1 MKNIAGGLDLNL
13 FNADDEDNTDFFP
26 DMDMLSPDD
35 MMLDSE
41 PVTREQVTDAAKMVG
56 EMALDVTPV
65 VGDIKAATE
74 LPEDMRM
81 ARALI
86 EQGYD
91 EGDII
96 DMGLGGALG
105 ALSLAGFIPA
115 GGAVADV
122 LKKGVKETA
131 KSRTSEQTKEMLE
144 KQARISERAEIL
156 AKDRGILTKDV
167 GTQFRGRNVPQGQLH
182 RAKFSGEP
190 KQKPTPKIFHGAS
203 SMRSSRSS
211 EGERYTNLMSR
222 FKHAYIKDPLL
233 DMFDSPKI
241 GEGNLMA
248 GDGPLSADDVI
259 KKQDG
264 RIAVP
269 VGSPDGEVAPA
280 TVQFRKNED
289 GNLDVYFFDPE
300 TGVSTDSPMGT
311 VYKNMD
317 NRFTYNKIKSTLE
330 DISLDLSAPAGDVGG
345 TRIDAIREGGFESYD
360 DFRGERGLSGKSR
373 GEHNELKQK
382 MLSTS
387 RDPLVAMKPGFG
399 AGDTGN
405 IVYADLPP
413 ELTRDMS
420 AEEYV
425 KAANLMAGEERVIP
439 ELAKGQIGYR
449 LPKSIHLEAEEAIAN
464 PELLDAK
471 VLADNPKLQD
481 KVQRGQDMVN
491 DILKKKNTIYTDVQY
506 PNSAKGARQVYDR
519 TKEVLNKLQSLGQF
533 TEQYGARGTYDDL
546 LETLLDTNKSND
558 FVDAIQLLPNDLP
571 DGQRKKI
578 ATSMRSI
585 LNRIGQRS
593 ISGASFKA
601 QEVLSGVSDKDLNDA
616 LFSTKR
622 VGARKKREL
631 DKAGLG
637 IFMDGELDLE
647 KLGYKDLKRLLFLGT
662 QKMNRGGL
670 ASRK

>member
-1 MKNIAGGLDLNL
+1 MKSITGNLDLNL
-13 FNADDEDNTDFFP
+13 FNADDEDNTDFYP
-26 DMDMLSPDD
+26 DVKMLQ
-35 MMLDSE
+35 
-41 PVTREQVTDAAKMVG
+41 TVG
-56 EMALDVTPV
+56 EFALDMTPI

-86 EQGYD
+86 EEGYE

-131 KSRTSEQTKEMLE
+131 KSRASEQTKE
-144 KQARISERAEIL
+144 IL
-156 AKDRGILTKDV
+156 DKGLAT
-167 GTQFRGRNVPQGQLH
+167 RGRKTVDIEE
-182 RAKFSGEP
+182 AEFSGEP
-190 KQKPTPKIFHGAS
+190 KQKPTPKVFHGAS
-203 SMRSSRSS
+203 SMRSSRAS
-211 EGERYTNLMSR
+211 EGKRYTNLMGS
-222 FKHAYIKDPLL
+222 FKSTYIRDPLL
-233 DMFDSPKI
+233 DMFDSSKI
-241 GEGNLMA
+241 GDDA
-248 GDGPLSADDVI
+248 ALSADDII

-269 VGSPDGEVAPA
+269 VGSPDGEVTPA

-300 TGVSTDSPMGT
+300 TGVSTDSPIET
-311 VYKNMD
+311 VYKSID
-317 NRFTYNKIKSTLE
+317 NKFPYNKIKIALE

-345 TRIDAIREGGFESYD
+345 TRIDAIREGGFEAYE
-360 DFRGERGLSGKSR
+360 DFRGERGLSGEST

-399 AGDTGN
+399 AGDTKN
-405 IVYADLPP
+405 LVYADLPP

-420 AEEYV
+420 PEEYT
-425 KAANLMAGEERVIP
+425 KRVIP

-471 VLADNPKLQD
+471 VLADNPELQA

-491 DILKKKNTIYTDVQY
+491 DILKKKDTIYTDVQY
-506 PNSAKGARQVYDR
+506 PESAKGVRQMYNR

-546 LETLLDTNKSND
+546 LETLLDTNKSHD

-585 LNRIGQRS
+585 LNRIGTTS
-593 ISGASFKA
+593 ISGAKFKA
-601 QEVLSGVSDKDLNDA
+601 EEVLSGVSDKDLNDA

-631 DKAGLG
+631 DDAGLG
-637 IFMDGELDLE
+637 IFMDGALDLE